1 MTVDGCTSKLPR
13 SSRPSRS
20 GTTYHTRRWISCK
33 ISIACS
39 WFLAGASL
47 QDNKK
52 SFLRSYGYWLCFP
65 LAAMGFMVNGSKW
78 WVIHTVLSSLQEK
91 VGN

>member
-1 MTVDGCTSKLPR
+1 MAAQA
-13 SSRPSRS
+13 SSRDPVGPRDRALR
-20 GTTYHTRRWISCK
+20 TTP
-33 ISIACS
+33 
-39 WFLAGASL
+39 GASL

>member
-1 MTVDGCTSKLPR
+1 MAAQA
-13 SSRPSRS
+13 SSRDPVGPRDRALR
-20 GTTYHTRRWISCK
+20 TTPGGGYPAKSPLH
-33 ISIACS
+33 A
-39 WFLAGASL
+39 LGASL

>member
-20 GTTYHTRRWISCK
+20 GTTYHTR
-33 ISIACS
+33 
-39 WFLAGASL
+39 FLAGASL